1 MLYRTFS
8 AYHNIYS
15 RRVAQQAR
23 AVPVGTRWWFKPT
36 RGNTHMYKIIMFD
49 YYFYYFSLLFVRI
62 AEFSYRFIFKII

>member
-1 MLYRTFS
+1 MLNRTFS

-36 RGNTHMYKIIMFD
+36 HGNTHMYKIIIK
-49 YYFYYFSLLFVRI
+49 YVYYFSLLFVRI